1 MKHALFTMLVGQ
13 KIEII
18 FMMAK
23 ILGRI
28 FMHDPVKVD
37 QFAVVTARHEVG
49 TWSIITLQVE
59 DRIFLIL
66 KTLPH
71 TSASQIV

>member
-1 MKHALFTMLVGQ
+1 
-13 KIEII
+13 
-18 FMMAK
+18 
-23 ILGRI
+23 
-28 FMHDPVKVD
+28 MHDPVKVD

-66 KTLPH
+66 KLCLTHLPVRLYDH
-71 TSASQIV
+71 ICREMLCCGIFSPILQFCLC